1 MADIVD
7 QIIKRKLLIVGIGL
21 SCAAALVLSAAFL
34 VNGPSELSRAD
45 RLAAPS
51 AAAALFSASLRSVDR
66 DDKMPID
73 INAHL
78 DKTLSLVTGELS
90 KKATVHKK
98 YGPIGEC
105 TCYLRE
111 LNQVFMGIIPHIARD
126 IHG

>member
-73 INAHL
+73 INAHDSL
-78 DKTLSLVTGELS
+78 ISRFIWRFNRIGIRENTLT
-90 KKATVHKK
+90 
-98 YGPIGEC
+98 
-105 TCYLRE
+105 
-111 LNQVFMGIIPHIARD
+111 IID
-126 IHG
+126 